1 MKKAYIIIAAAA
13 MLVAGCQKERTFN
26 GMELV
31 AEGFG
36 GGAKAAVS
44 GNASYWVEGEA
55 VRINN
60 ETKTVQI
67 EGNTAYVTDVAE
79 AAQYRALYPA
89 SLNSSYDGS
98 SSSVTVTIPAS
109 YQWAV
114 DGSGR
119 QVLDV
124 PMAAYGTG
132 GDRLVF
138 KHITAAITVEIT
150 NYYGFPVLVDN
161 VSVSSSDAGTQYQ
174 LCGSKE
180 ISLTSSDISVAA
192 NASNSNNTVQ
202 VNFNDHSL
210 RIDQGATA
218 RVQVPVLPVGSG
230 NKFSIDVTVHKEGN
244 AAVTKTYTKTQAT
257 GGAMGR
263 AKMGYAGDTVGFTF
277 SVSASKKVII
287 SQGNLQYQ
295 ASTNTWRFAEHQYDY
310 VGDAS
315 NGNVY
320 VNEVKCNNAN
330 VSSSYSGWID
340 LFGWGTSGYNH
351 GATCYLPYSTSTNR
365 SHYNPYGNTSYNL
378 YDQTGQADWGYNA
391 ILNGGNTENSGWHTL
406 SDNECLYVLSSR
418 ANRCGRGNVS
428 GVNGLVVL
436 PDEWTLPSGVNFTPG
451 SSNWANVYNTDQW
464 ALMEANG
471 AVFLPAA
478 GYRENGQIGVC
489 NEYLMY
495 WTSTHYGSN
504 AYYTR
509 ISGTEFRPTYDN
521 GGRECGLSV
530 RLVRNVN

>member
-89 SLNSSYDGS
+89 SLNDSYDGS
-98 SSSVTVTIPAS
+98 SSSVTVAIPAS
-109 YQWAV
+109 YEWAE

-138 KHITAAITVEIT
+138 KHLTAAITVEIT

-210 RIDQGATA
+210 RIDQGATT

-244 AAVTKTYTKTQAT
+244 AAVTKTYTKTQTT

-263 AKMGYAGDTVGFTF
+263 AKMGYAGDTVGYVFTI
-277 SVSASKKVII
+277 SSTEKVII
-287 SQGNLQYQ
+287 ACGNLQHIGDTYQ
-295 ASTNTWRFAEHQYDY
+295 FAANQYDYYGTDQAEHQDMFSWNSYPWSSSSWYSVQGLDRMVYLFNTRSVSNTLSADARYTMAKIGTINGVIIFPDEY
-310 VGDAS
+310 VHPDGTGFTAGTYNEAS
-315 NGNVY
+315 NY
-320 VNEVKCNNAN
+320 TAT
-330 VSSSYSGWID
+330 VSVAGW
-340 LFGWGTSGYNH
+340 
-351 GATCYLPYSTSTNR
+351 AK
-365 SHYNPYGNTSYNL
+365 
-378 YDQTGQADWGYNA
+378 
-391 ILNGGNTENSGWHTL
+391 
-406 SDNECLYVLSSR
+406 
-418 ANRCGRGNVS
+418 
-428 GVNGLVVL
+428 
-436 PDEWTLPSGVNFTPG
+436 
-451 SSNWANVYNTDQW
+451 
-464 ALMEANG
+464 MEAAG
-471 AVFLPAA
+471 CVFLPAA
-478 GYRENGQIGVC
+478 GYNNGTTWYEVGSSVC
-489 NEYLMY
+489 WGTLQQADPYYGQYYGYRYAYFNASNVPGNSIPYFPKAYL
-495 WTSTHYGSN
+495 T
-504 AYYTR
+504 
-509 ISGTEFRPTYDN
+509 
-521 GGRECGLSV
+521 SV
-530 RLVRNVN
+530 RMVMNVH